1 MLLARAVLTKY
12 HHAHIGG
19 GYQPYAVHDFLK
31 GGTFTGEYRHTA
43 LSCLTFFQ
51 YGTDQG
57 DKFILHKLFG
67 NIVYRAEFHAFHGG
81 INFGVVGHN
90 DEGLHLSLL
99 SHPAQKVYATAVRQ
113 TQVGNHDIPIN
124 LSDISRV
131 EILQG
136 SAARV
141 LGPNA
146 FSGAINIITDS
157 YDSKKLNAE
166 LTGGSYN
173 TFGQSL
179 SGNFGDK
186 QFHTFASVSR
196 KSSTGYIAN
205 TDFDLGNAFIQ
216 SVLNTPNAGKFS
228 LQLSG
233 QLKDFGA
240 NSFYTLS
247 YPNQYES
254 SKTFMTALN
263 WSLKKGKWSWNAQA
277 YWRRHHDRFELIRDS
292 IRIKP
297 SWYKSHNYHMTD
309 ITGGKA
315 SVTYN
320 SFLGNTT
327 LGIEARN
334 EHIFS
339 NVLGTAIDSM
349 RAPLE
354 KNGYFTKASN
364 RLIETAMLDHSV
376 KINKW
381 YFSGGLAVTNSTS
394 FGYNTFGGID
404 IAYEIHPNIRLFADA
419 NSAVRL
425 PTFNDLYY
433 KSTTQLANPEL
444 QQERA
449 QTVEAGTKVLFN
461 NWKLDASVY
470 YRMGQ
475 NVIDWVKLPTETVWQ
490 SKNLTDVNALGTDI
504 TSTYYLNDN
513 YIKKITVAY
522 SWLQLDKTAAT
533 YDSKYALDYLKKK
546 LTISIDHHIWK
557 NLSASWKAGYYERAG
572 EYTDVNK
579 ALKPYSPYFT
589 LDTRLVWADKK
600 FDFFADANNML
611 NAQYADYG
619 GLTQPGRNFT
629 LGCRLHL

>member
-1 MLLARAVLTKY
+1 MALIALTITTQAQLKAKKDSTINLNTVSVNAYRNRLYSEMGRIITVLDKQDIQRSSVQSIDQLLDYVAGVDIRQRGVSSTQADISIRGGSFDQVLVLLNGVNVTDP
-12 HHAHIGG
+12 
-19 GYQPYAVHDFLK
+19 Q
-31 GGTFTGEYRHTA
+31 TGHFN
-43 LSCLTFFQ
+43 L
-51 YGTDQG
+51 
-57 DKFILHKLFG
+57 
-67 NIVYRAEFHAFHGG
+67 
-81 INFGVVGHN
+81 
-90 DEGLHLSLL
+90 
-99 SHPAQKVYATAVRQ
+99 
-113 TQVGNHDIPIN
+113 DIPIN

-444 QQERA
+444 QPERS

-470 YRMGQ
+470 YRMG
-475 NVIDWVKLPTETVWQ
+475 
-490 SKNLTDVNALGTDI
+490 
-504 TSTYYLNDN
+504 
-513 YIKKITVAY
+513 
-522 SWLQLDKTAAT
+522 
-533 YDSKYALDYLKKK
+533 
-546 LTISIDHHIWK
+546 
-557 NLSASWKAGYYERAG
+557 
-572 EYTDVNK
+572 
-579 ALKPYSPYFT
+579 
-589 LDTRLVWADKK
+589 
-600 FDFFADANNML
+600 
-611 NAQYADYG
+611 
-619 GLTQPGRNFT
+619 
-629 LGCRLHL
+629 